1 MKTLINQ
8 VRTLTVVGIVLGL
21 ASISGIAGAQSSLIS
36 QAIAP
41 DSTASSQSGSPS
53 LDTAFGGSS
62 QSAGQDESPTL
73 STLGNSLNQVDAG
86 NAYAIA
92 KPAAKPAVAAETKT
106 ASAVP
111 GFDILSIFAGTM
123 TVGMLFV
130 RQRKR

>member
-1 MKTLINQ
+1 MKTLINLRSL
-8 VRTLTVVGIVLGL
+8 VLAGTVF
-21 ASISGIAGAQSSLIS
+21 ASISIAGAASAQQSLIS

-41 DSTASSQSGSPS
+41 VITASSQSGSPS
-53 LDTAFGGSS
+53 LEALGSS

-73 STLGNSLNQVDAG
+73 STLGNSLNQVEAG

-92 KPAAKPAVAAETKT
+92 KPAAKPAAEVETKT